1 MLDRHVVASQG
12 DRLTD
17 RCDDG
22 FEVINPFD
30 AATPAARGEI
40 HVHSTDN
47 QAPAV
52 TDFSPANDGRNRLPF
67 IGRRFWTLLA
77 TLAIVLPLLA
87 ACGGSDSPQRTGKV
101 TWYQGVP
108 PGSEAVATN
117 QDGEAAQQS
126 GEVSQSQPAQTEA
139 QVAAPTHTPAAD
151 APTATTEPAQ
161 LADAPPPSGK
171 LLTEAELSE
180 YQPNELGYVP
190 VLMYHNIVTE
200 YGPDE
205 EGDVLFRTVDEFV
218 GDLQWLYD
226 HNFYVITLED
236 YVTNNISAPAGKH
249 PVVIVFD
256 DSRPSQFYFNVAA
269 DGTKTIDPNSA
280 VAILESFFASHPD
293 FGHTAAFAVLPIH
306 CFDFEEPSQTPF
318 CQEKL
323 QWLVN
328 NGYEIA
334 NHTWDHQDL
343 GDVSNEV
350 FLEKVGD
357 TTLWIRDQTGVE
369 TASTALILP
378 YGVFPGGENWEQQW
392 EWIRRGF
399 DYEGQHIQL
408 MTVLAAGADP
418 APSPMNASFDVM
430 SIARIGAKD
439 SPSEGEADLFLNFWF
454 GVFTASPESLYTSD
468 GNPDTVAFPSWAADQ
483 LDAEKAAAE
492 GIQVI
497 EY

>member
-1 MLDRHVVASQG
+1 M
-12 DRLTD
+12 T
-17 RCDDG
+17 
-22 FEVINPFD
+22 
-30 AATPAARGEI
+30 AA
-40 HVHSTDN
+40 
-47 QAPAV
+47 
-52 TDFSPANDGRNRLPF
+52 
-67 IGRRFWTLLA
+67 LL
-77 TLAIVLPLLA
+77 LPLLA
-87 ACGGSDSPQRTGKV
+87 ACGGGDGKSSDRTGKV
-101 TWYQGVP
+101 VWYEGVP
-108 PGSEAVATN
+108 PAAGVVTDSEGTT
-117 QDGEAAQQS
+117 DL
-126 GEVSQSQPAQTEA
+126 AQTASSNESTA
-139 QVAAPTHTPAAD
+139 QDAAV
-151 APTATTEPAQ
+151 PTATTES
-161 LADAPPPSGK
+161 APPAATTEPVQTTSEPLVTGK
-171 LLTEAELSE
+171 LLTDDELQQ

-205 EGDVLFRTVDEFV
+205 EGDVLFRTVDEFI

-226 HNFYVITLED
+226 NNFYVITLED

-249 PVVIVFD
+249 PVVLVFD
-256 DSRPSQFYFNVAA
+256 DSRPSQFYYDVAA
-269 DGTKTIDPNSA
+269 DGSKTLDPNSA
-280 VAILESFFASHPD
+280 IAILEEFFNTHPG
-293 FGHTAAFAVLPIH
+293 FGRTAVFAVLPIH
-306 CFDFEEPSQTPF
+306 CFDYEEPSQTPF

-328 NGYEIA
+328 NGYEVA

-357 TTLWIRDQTGVE
+357 TTLWIREQTGVE

-392 EWIRRGF
+392 DWIRHGF

-418 APSPMNASFDVM
+418 APSPMNVNFDVM

-439 SPSEGEADLFLNFWF
+439 GPLPGEADLFLTFWF
-454 GVFTASPESLYTSD
+454 GVFAANPENLYTSD
-468 GNPDTVAFPSWAADQ
+468 GNPGTVVFPSWAADQ

-492 GIQVI
+492 GMQVI